1 MKSGTESH
9 AVVVLIGPR
18 DNTTCGA
25 TSTLA
30 AIGGERVRAL
40 QHDLYRTAKADPNRG
55 LHALQDKVYR
65 GGVLGVHSSFPP

>member
-1 MKSGTESH
+1 VSVTMRKSPVVANQTVITGEESR
-9 AVVVLIGPR
+9 AVLLQIGLR

-40 QHDLYRTAKADPNRG
+40 QHALYRAAKADPN
-55 LHALQDKVYR
+55 
-65 GGVLGVHSSFPP
+65 